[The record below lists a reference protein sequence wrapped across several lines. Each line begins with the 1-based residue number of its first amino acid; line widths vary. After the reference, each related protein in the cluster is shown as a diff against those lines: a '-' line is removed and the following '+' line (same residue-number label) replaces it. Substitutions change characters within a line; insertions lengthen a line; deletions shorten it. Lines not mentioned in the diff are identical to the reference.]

1 MILHQWIWWGFAGV
15 SGADLVLDTVLDTAA
30 GRPAGRI
37 GAAGAGWGGGVA
49 GARACAGTNGFGREN
64 FYSQMSLR
72 RRLQDAFCVFGHLSI
87 FYRGKTRSGCP
98 VRRAVLN
105 FLFGKNLGS
114 GKNAGSGG
122 GGWPVFIGVRWP
134 AALSCFC
141 REKTEGLC
149 G

>member
-1 MILHQWIWWGFAGV
+1 MILHQWIGRGFAGV
-15 SGADLVLDTVLDTAA
+15 LKATMALDTVVDTAA
-30 GRPAGRI
+30 GRPGGRI

-49 GARACAGTNGFGREN
+49 GARACAGTNRFGREN
-64 FYSQMSLR
+64 FYSQMSLH
-72 RRLQDAFCVFGHLSI
+72 RRLQDAFCAFGHLSI
-87 FYRGKTRSGCP
+87 LYRGKTRSDWP

-105 FLFGKNLGS
+105 FVFGKNLGS

-134 AALSCFC
+134 AALLCFC
-141 REKTEGLC
+141 REKREGLC